1 MIIPVENQATLKA
14 IQTFLAALLETGAV
28 DLLLVPMR
36 TPRGAVSPTLVSN
49 PAFLVHADPL
59 APVMPVNGA
68 TLAGKLSVR
77 QPRAKVGVVLRAC
90 ELRALIELT
99 KMQQANLDD
108 LILIAVDCVGT
119 YSVPNFQR
127 KEKGNGSGPETE
139 IWKALFQAANNE
151 PEKSNENL
159 RPACQIC
166 EQQAHAIRPEKDIAI
181 ELFGHN
187 LGQELHITLPDALAA
202 QIRAR
207 LGLAETKEAGSDR
220 ASVLERLVAAR
231 TTQRDVEFAAIRD
244 RLEGEEGLAGIFA
257 ACIRCHNCMT
267 VCPICYCK
275 QCVFK
280 SAVFD
285 HEPMQFVNWARQKGA
300 FRMPPDTTLFHMT
313 RLNHMSLS
321 CIGCGMCTEA
331 CPSELPVGMVFRA
344 IGQRVQAE
352 FAYTPGKNLEDPL
365 PLVTFK
371 ADEWEKVG
379 E

>member
-1 MIIPVENQATLKA
+1 
-14 IQTFLAALLETGAV
+14 
-28 DLLLVPMR
+28 
-36 TPRGAVSPTLVSN
+36 
-49 PAFLVHADPL
+49 
-59 APVMPVNGA
+59 
-68 TLAGKLSVR
+68 
-77 QPRAKVGVVLRAC
+77 
-90 ELRALIELT
+90 LRALIELT

-108 LILIAVDCVGT
+108 LVLIAVDCAGT
-119 YSVPNFQR
+119 YSVPDFQR
-127 KEKGNGSGPETE
+127 IEKGNGSGSETE
-139 IWKALFQAANNE
+139 YWKVLFQAASSAPDQPNE
-151 PEKSNENL
+151 DL
-159 RPACQIC
+159 RPACKVC
-166 EQQAHAIRPEKDIAI
+166 EQPVYAIQPEKDIAI
-181 ELFGHN
+181 ELFGYDT
-187 LGQELHITLPDALAA
+187 GQELHVALPEPLAA
-202 QIRAR
+202 PISAK
-207 LGLAETKEAGSDR
+207 LGLADTKEIGGDR
-220 ASVLERLVAAR
+220 ASVVERLVAAR
-231 TTQRDVEFAAIRD
+231 TTERDAEFTAIRA

-257 ACIRCHNCMT
+257 SCIRCHNCMT

-285 HEPMQFVNWARQKGA
+285 HEPVQFVNWARQKGA

-352 FAYTPGKNLEDPL
+352 FAYTPGKSLEDPL

-371 ADEWEKVG
+371 ADEWEKIG